1 MIKAIGLLIS
11 FLLTSISHAMEKN
24 EEVSDFETRRPYS
37 ITEEREPC
45 EQYNPLRSPHFG
57 DMHVHTAW
65 SFDASSQ
72 DTRNTP
78 HDAYKFAKGG
88 LMGIQPYDENNQ
100 PLRHIQID
108 RPLDF
113 TAVTDHAE
121 FLGEIKMCMTAG
133 SKGYWHPVCLA
144 HRYFPNLTFGTL
156 AAYGMVGKKRWG
168 FCGEDY
174 TDCMSN
180 AADRWGDVQAA
191 AEEAYDRSSS
201 CKFTSFIGYEWTGTI
216 GAGQNLHHNVIFRN
230 HQVPDEALSWIET
243 PSQTH
248 LWDYFENECQ
258 ANKPGC
264 DAISIPH
271 NSNLSG
277 GIMFETARLENEIVP
292 IDPVTKEEAERRAHW
307 NPLFEVMQHKGSSEC
322 DNRTPTWAADEYC
335 NFEKLGYDS
344 FGGKNTGIAADGKM
358 DWLQIFLD
366 DAELVETKLP
376 EESNFLRYA
385 LKKGLKQEAEIGA
398 NAFKYGLISST
409 DTHIAAP
416 GLVMEKNHPGH
427 GGAGIS
433 SRDGIRTGLPDEI
446 EYNPGGLAVLYSE
459 ENTRDSLFAA
469 MRRRE
474 AYATTGTRVAVR
486 FFGGWDYREDL
497 CSSPNMV
504 EQGYSRGVPMGGQ
517 LNNVSRSG
525 NEAPVFIV
533 SAQSDAGTPEYPG
546 NPLQRIQLIKGW
558 YVNGK
563 LKEKVMTVAGGDNNA
578 SVDINTCQTSGEGHQ
593 QLCSIWRDPEFD
605 EANHAF
611 YYTRVLEN
619 PSCRWSQMIC
629 AKSGVQ
635 CDDPSSIPEEL
646 KACCSEEHKP
656 IIQERAWSSPIWFTP

>member
-1 MIKAIGLLIS
+1 MIKILS
-11 FLLTSISHAMEKN
+11 FFSSFILTSMVNAAAQNGGIGTDENS
-24 EEVSDFETRRPYS
+24 RPYQ
-37 ITEEREPC
+37 ITEKRMPC
-45 EQYNPLRSPHFG
+45 AQYDPLRTPHFG
-57 DMHVHTAW
+57 DMHVHTAL

-78 HDAYKFAKGG
+78 VDAYNFARGE
-88 LMGIQPYDENNQ
+88 LMGIQPYDENSQ
-100 PLRHIQID
+100 PLRYIQID

-121 FLGEIKMCMTAG
+121 FLGEIKMCMTPG
-133 SKGYWHPVCLA
+133 SKGYWHPVCAA

-168 FCGEDY
+168 FCGDDY
-174 TDCMSN
+174 KDCMSN
-180 AADRWGDVQAA
+180 AADRWQDVQVA
-191 AEEAYDRSSS
+191 AEEAYDRSSN
-201 CKFTSFIGYEWTGTI
+201 CNFTSFIGYEWTGTI

-230 HQVPDEALSWIET
+230 EQVPDRALSWIET
-243 PSQTH
+243 PSQTY

-277 GIMFETARLENEIVP
+277 GIMFETARIENESIP
-292 IDPVTKEEAERRAHW
+292 TEPVTKEEAERRAHW

-322 DNRTPTWAADEYC
+322 DSRTKTWAADEYC

-344 FGGKNTGIAADGKM
+344 FGGKNTGIAANGNM
-358 DWLQIFLD
+358 DWLRIFVD
-366 DAELVETKLP
+366 DALLTETRLP
-376 EESNFLRYA
+376 DESNFLRYA

-433 SRDGIRTGLPDEI
+433 SRDGIRVGLPDEI
-446 EYNPGGLAVLYSE
+446 EYNPGGLAVLYAE

-474 AYATTGTRVAVR
+474 AYATTGTRPIVR
-486 FFGGWDYREDL
+486 FFGGWDYTENL
-497 CSSPNMV
+497 CSSPNMI
-504 EQGYSRGVPMGGQ
+504 EQGYSGGVPMGGQ
-517 LNNVSRSG
+517 LKNTLLPDNQ
-525 NEAPVFIV
+525 APVFII
-533 SAQSDAGTPEYPG
+533 SAQADAGTPGYQG
-546 NPLQRIQLIKGW
+546 NLLQRIQLIKGW
-558 YVNGK
+558 YEDGV
-563 LKEKVMTVAGGDNNA
+563 LKEKVIEIAGGDRNA
-578 SVDINTCQTSGEGHQ
+578 SVDINTCQTSGEGYE
-593 QLCSIWRDPEFD
+593 QLCSVWQDPDFD
-605 EANHAF
+605 SANPAF

-629 AKSGVQ
+629 AKFSVR
-635 CDDPSSIPEEL
+635 CDNLSSIPEEL
-646 KACCSEEHKP
+646 QACCSEEHSP
-656 IIQERAWSSPIWFTP
+656 IIQERAWSSPIWFAP